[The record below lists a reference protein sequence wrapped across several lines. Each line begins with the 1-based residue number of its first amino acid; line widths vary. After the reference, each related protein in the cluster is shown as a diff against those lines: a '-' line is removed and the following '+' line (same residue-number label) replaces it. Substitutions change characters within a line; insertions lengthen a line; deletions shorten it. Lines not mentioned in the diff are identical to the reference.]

1 MMKKMM
7 GDKWLSILTK
17 HLQSI
22 TKQWTTVATN
32 HNQLQN
38 DLEPITI
45 NYKIIYN
52 Q

>member
-1 MMKKMM
+1 MM
-7 GDKWLSILTK
+7 GDKWPSISTE

-38 DLEPITI
+38 DLQPITI
-45 NYKIIYN
+45 NYKMINN